1 MMSLA
6 TLMLAGCDD
15 PNYNGESQE
24 EGKLKVSTLSID
36 VDASET
42 TVTRATV
49 DVSGFTVRILEGKTG
64 LLKQSWIFSE
74 MPEVITLPVGEYIAE
89 VYNAEV
95 KDAAFDAP
103 YYYAKQNFTIAKNK
117 ITELNPMTCTLENVR
132 VSVRYSDALKNVMA
146 SDVKVTVEVAAKNVL
161 EFAASETR
169 SGYFRYYE
177 NNTTLV
183 ASFSGTVEGVFI
195 NEDYKIMTDVAP
207 RKHYIITFNYK
218 ENPIPGDESGMVSS
232 SNFTIDASVT
242 VVNESR
248 DIDIDD
254 EIIDPF
260 DFLATSMS
268 NVN

>member
-1 MMSLA
+1 MMMSLA

-146 SDVKVTVEVAAKNVL
+146 SDVKVTEIGR
-161 EFAASETR
+161 ASCRER
-169 SGYFRYYE
+169 
-177 NNTTLV
+177 V
-183 ASFSGTVEGVFI
+183 
-195 NEDYKIMTDVAP
+195 
-207 RKHYIITFNYK
+207 
-218 ENPIPGDESGMVSS
+218 
-232 SNFTIDASVT
+232 
-242 VVNESR
+242 
-248 DIDIDD
+248 
-254 EIIDPF
+254 
-260 DFLATSMS
+260 
-268 NVN
+268 